1 LPKTVEA
8 TVAVRT
14 EAGRRSHF
22 QCPNCGRRISYK
34 VAYPLSF
41 PMGKTCPGCRWHWSV
56 VGADG
61 IGPKA
66 DDIVGQTNNIR
77 VAALEGSIDE
87 REPVVLSDVVEEL
100 VERRVGRP
108 EVGPMV
114 NVRMPEELIAWID
127 DQVEQRGTTRAA
139 FVRDMLAE
147 AQQKASDR

>member
-1 LPKTVEA
+1 MRTVE
-8 TVAVRT
+8 VQT

-34 VAYPLSF
+34 NSFPLTF
-41 PMGKTCPGCRWHWSV
+41 PMGKTCPGCRWSWHV
-56 VGADG
+56 VDPDRPGPMAD
-61 IGPKA
+61 K
-66 DDIVGQTNNIR
+66 IVGQTNTIR

-87 REPVVLSDVVEEL
+87 RDPEVLEEL
-100 VERRVGRP
+100 LARQAERRVGRP

-139 FVRDMLAE
+139 FVRDVLAE